1 MPDPGISSLQL
12 RVEDSISAFCMHRW
26 KTETQ
31 ERLMTCTRS
40 HIVHII
46 GRTGILTPAVF
57 SRVLD
62 LGNTVVVLHYI
73 LEPVDPL
80 P

>member
-1 MPDPGISSLQL
+1 MENGN
-12 RVEDSISAFCMHRW
+12 
-26 KTETQ
+26 T
-31 ERLMTCTRS
+31 ERLSDLHRVTQ
-40 HIVHII
+40 HII

-57 SRVLD
+57 FRVLD
-62 LGNTVVVLHYI
+62 LGNTFVVLHYI

>member
-1 MPDPGISSLQL
+1 MENGN
-12 RVEDSISAFCMHRW
+12 
-26 KTETQ
+26 T
-31 ERLMTCTRS
+31 ERLSDLHRVTQ
-40 HIVHII
+40 HII

-57 SRVLD
+57 FRVLD

>member
-1 MPDPGISSLQL
+1 
-12 RVEDSISAFCMHRW
+12 
-26 KTETQ
+26 
-31 ERLMTCTRS
+31 MTCTGS
-40 HIVHII
+40 HKHII

-57 SRVLD
+57 FRVLD
-62 LGNTVVVLHYI
+62 LGNTVVLHYI

>member
-1 MPDPGISSLQL
+1 MFFARIDGKLK
-12 RVEDSISAFCMHRW
+12 HREVSDLH
-26 KTETQ
+26 KVTQ
-31 ERLMTCTRS
+31 
-40 HIVHII
+40 HII

-57 SRVLD
+57 SRVFG

>member
-1 MPDPGISSLQL
+1 MFFARIDGKLK
-12 RVEDSISAFCMHRW
+12 HREVSDLY
-26 KTETQ
+26 KVTQ
-31 ERLMTCTRS
+31 P
-40 HIVHII
+40 II